1 MKKINYAVLG
11 SGRQG
16 VAAAYDLAKNGNANK
31 VILIDINIE
40 LAKSGSVKINK
51 LLNTNI
57 VKFDSVDVLNEK
69 AIIKILE
76 DIDVFIS
83 AVPYHLN
90 LKLTQIAIKA
100 NSSMVDLGGHT
111 ENVKEQLK
119 FSKEA
124 KQKNI
129 TIVPD
134 CGMGPGMNV
143 SMALLGMEQLE
154 KTSEVRIWDGGLP
167 QNPLPPWNY
176 NLFFHIN
183 GLTNEYDGSAYFLKN
198 KKINRVKCFEN
209 IEIINL
215 KDFKIPFEAA
225 VTSGGLSTMPWT
237 FENQLDI
244 LENKTLRYPGH
255 WEWMKAY
262 RELGLFEENK
272 INFRGFEIVPR
283 EFYHHLLKP
292 KLDKGI
298 IEDVC
303 LMKVECIGYLNGIKT
318 KNIIEC
324 VEYFDKDTGFSA
336 MEKWTGWH
344 ASIVAIE
351 IAKNKIPNGAIPI
364 EKALSGSV
372 FYDNSKIRNYNI
384 NFHLEEIS

>member
-100 NSSMVDLGGHT
+100 NSSMVDLGGHI

>member
-272 INFRGFEIVPR
+272 INFRGLEIVPR

-384 NFHLEEIS
+384 NFHLEEIL

>member
-1 MKKINYAVLG
+1 
-11 SGRQG
+11 
-16 VAAAYDLAKNGNANK
+16 
-31 VILIDINIE
+31 
-40 LAKSGSVKINK
+40 
-51 LLNTNI
+51 
-57 VKFDSVDVLNEK
+57 
-69 AIIKILE
+69 
-76 DIDVFIS
+76 
-83 AVPYHLN
+83 
-90 LKLTQIAIKA
+90 
-100 NSSMVDLGGHT
+100 
-111 ENVKEQLK
+111 
-119 FSKEA
+119 
-124 KQKNI
+124 
-129 TIVPD
+129 
-134 CGMGPGMNV
+134 
-143 SMALLGMEQLE
+143 
-154 KTSEVRIWDGGLP
+154 
-167 QNPLPPWNY
+167 
-176 NLFFHIN
+176 
-183 GLTNEYDGSAYFLKN
+183 
-198 KKINRVKCFEN
+198 
-209 IEIINL
+209 
-215 KDFKIPFEAA
+215 
-225 VTSGGLSTMPWT
+225 MPWT

-384 NFHLEEIS
+384 NFHSEEIL

>member
-1 MKKINYAVLG
+1 
-11 SGRQG
+11 
-16 VAAAYDLAKNGNANK
+16 
-31 VILIDINIE
+31 
-40 LAKSGSVKINK
+40 
-51 LLNTNI
+51 
-57 VKFDSVDVLNEK
+57 
-69 AIIKILE
+69 
-76 DIDVFIS
+76 
-83 AVPYHLN
+83 
-90 LKLTQIAIKA
+90 
-100 NSSMVDLGGHT
+100 MVDLGGHT

-292 KLDKGI
+292 KLDMGI

-384 NFHLEEIS
+384 NFHSEEIL